1 MDLPSGFL
9 IRVKYQGATDTKGAR
24 WVATYRRS
32 ADQTFR
38 AVLPYESDS
47 GRAAATACLAKVND
61 DRRAIVPNERDFVL
75 IAHGHDDEAY
85 YYIAGYG
92 E

>member
-1 MDLPSGFL
+1 M
-9 IRVKYQGATDTKGAR
+9 KYLGATDTKGGR

-47 GRAAATACLAKVND
+47 GLSAAAACLAKIND
-61 DRRAIVPNERDFVL
+61 DRRVVAPNCREFVL
-75 IAHGHDDEAY
+75 IAHGHDDDAC

-92 E
+92 K